1 MATKQPPNF
10 PFLDDLWATAIDRGH
25 KPISVYF
32 KAKDA
37 HEANTITLTPD
48 DLEWLGEKLGY
59 KPAWAGYK
67 AEELGLIGNAPT
79 SATPFFDGQ
88 VTVTDLKE
96 LTTGKGETMLVGSAK
111 PLHGRE
117 FPWVIFPN
125 AMPDIPDS
133 ELQGLVIGNVVYLL
147 GIWGNYDGRDT
158 G

>member
-1 MATKQPPNF
+1 MPTEQPPNF
-10 PFLDDLWATAIDRGH
+10 PFLDNLWATACQRGH

-48 DLEWLGEKLGY
+48 DLEWLGY

-96 LTTGKGETMLVGSAK
+96 MTTGKGETMLVGVATCKHNRLDPQTSHVSTQIK
-111 PLHGRE
+111 
-117 FPWVIFPN
+117 
-125 AMPDIPDS
+125 
-133 ELQGLVIGNVVYLL
+133 
-147 GIWGNYDGRDT
+147 
-158 G
+158 